1 MHYDAQCYHTWPPL
15 TILLYHNT
23 SPDLGRSYTTQ
34 KMWVMVV
41 DSGGFYLVK
50 RTSLVLARSKVMGS
64 SGYIFMIIRGVP
76 GQDDKHPPPLRLYSL
91 SPCRVDSP

>member
-1 MHYDAQCYHTWPPL
+1 M
-15 TILLYHNT
+15 
-23 SPDLGRSYTTQ
+23 
-34 KMWVMVV
+34 V

-76 GQDDKHPPPLRLYSL
+76 GQDDKHPPPLRLCSL
-91 SPCRVDSP
+91 TPCLALATQWTPHSFNVNSQTTGSI